1 MKRAVWLLILGLL
14 FALTGCGKEEPLQ
27 EAFSPQQVVLYAR
40 WSEGEYCVVSRSAD
54 GGAVQVDRYD
64 AELSPLESVT
74 AGSWQELQGNLPP
87 DFCAADRERGVVV
100 TGAEEVAL
108 DETMGERFAFGE
120 GNLLYSSPQK
130 DALYWR
136 SAEGMQQFAMEGIV
150 DLAYLGD
157 GRAWVKLLD
166 EDHRNTSVIF
176 DLKNG
181 EALAQQQGSHT
192 LERWGEKVV
201 LRPSLVDGDVS
212 QPLWAYDFASGEWQ
226 QIELASDLQKNN
238 LRFSAGARYAVAG
251 DDAGVWVYDTA
262 DFAAV
267 GKLTRES
274 YDLYENG
281 SFHTVSND
289 GTRVLYKEAGGQVEI
304 AAAS

>member
-108 DETMGERFAFGE
+108 DETMGTRFAFGE

-136 SAEGMQQFAMEGIV
+136 SAEGTQQFAMEGIV

-226 QIELASDLQKNN
+226 QIELVSDLQKNS
-238 LRFSAGARYAVAG
+238 LRFSADGRYAVAG

-289 GTRVLYKEAGGQVEI
+289 GTRVLYRGADGQVGI
-304 AAAS
+304 AEVS

>member
-1 MKRAVWLLILGLL
+1 M
-14 FALTGCGKEEPLQ
+14 
-27 EAFSPQQVVLYAR
+27 
-40 WSEGEYCVVSRSAD
+40 
-54 GGAVQVDRYD
+54 
-64 AELSPLESVT
+64 
-74 AGSWQELQGNLPP
+74 
-87 DFCAADRERGVVV
+87 VV

-136 SAEGMQQFAMEGIV
+136 SAEGTQQFAMEGIV

-176 DLKNG
+176 DLKAG

-262 DFAAV
+262 DFAVV
-267 GKLTRES
+267 GKLALES

-289 GTRVLYKEAGGQVEI
+289 GTRVLYRGADGQVGI
-304 AAAS
+304 AEVS

>member
-212 QPLWAYDFASGEWQ
+212 Q
-226 QIELASDLQKNN
+226 N
-238 LRFSAGARYAVAG
+238 LSLPIV
-251 DDAGVWVYDTA
+251 
-262 DFAAV
+262 
-267 GKLTRES
+267 
-274 YDLYENG
+274 
-281 SFHTVSND
+281 
-289 GTRVLYKEAGGQVEI
+289 
-304 AAAS
+304 

>member
-1 MKRAVWLLILGLL
+1 M
-14 FALTGCGKEEPLQ
+14 
-27 EAFSPQQVVLYAR
+27 
-40 WSEGEYCVVSRSAD
+40 
-54 GGAVQVDRYD
+54 
-64 AELSPLESVT
+64 
-74 AGSWQELQGNLPP
+74 
-87 DFCAADRERGVVV
+87 
-100 TGAEEVAL
+100 
-108 DETMGERFAFGE
+108 DETMGTRFAFGE

-212 QPLWAYDFASGEWQ
+212 QPLWA
-226 QIELASDLQKNN
+226 
-238 LRFSAGARYAVAG
+238 
-251 DDAGVWVYDTA
+251 
-262 DFAAV
+262 
-267 GKLTRES
+267 
-274 YDLYENG
+274 
-281 SFHTVSND
+281 
-289 GTRVLYKEAGGQVEI
+289 
-304 AAAS
+304 

>member
-27 EAFSPQQVVLYAR
+27 EAFSPQAVVLYAR

-100 TGAEEVAL
+100 TGSEEVAL

-136 SAEGMQQFAMEGIV
+136 SAEGMQRFAMEGIV

-238 LRFSAGARYAVAG
+238 LRFSADGRYAVAG

-304 AAAS
+304 AAIS

>member
-120 GNLLYSSPQK
+120 G
-130 DALYWR
+130 
-136 SAEGMQQFAMEGIV
+136 
-150 DLAYLGD
+150 
-157 GRAWVKLLD
+157 
-166 EDHRNTSVIF
+166 IF
-176 DLKNG
+176 STAARRRTRCTG
-181 EALAQQQGSHT
+181 
-192 LERWGEKVV
+192 
-201 LRPSLVDGDVS
+201 
-212 QPLWAYDFASGEWQ
+212 
-226 QIELASDLQKNN
+226 
-238 LRFSAGARYAVAG
+238 GARKGCSSLRWRELWTWRTWETAG
-251 DDAGVWVYDTA
+251 HG
-262 DFAAV
+262 
-267 GKLTRES
+267 
-274 YDLYENG
+274 
-281 SFHTVSND
+281 
-289 GTRVLYKEAGGQVEI
+289 
-304 AAAS
+304 